1 MLGIAVSAD
10 VNLPHWE
17 GWHLIGAFPDHEPGD
32 VGSWL
37 LTDGGE
43 AMLLEV
49 PEGLTVEDV
58 RQALAETGTTL
69 RSVRLSVR
77 WPDLFEYRPAVR

>member
-1 MLGIAVSAD
+1 MNAP
-10 VNLPHWE
+10 VNLPRFE

-37 LTDGGE
+37 LMDDGE
-43 AMLLEV
+43 AMLLKV
-49 PEGLTVEDV
+49 PEGLTVADV

-69 RSVRLSVR
+69 RYVAASH
-77 WPDLFEYRPAVR
+77 DH

>member
-1 MLGIAVSAD
+1 VNAD
-10 VNLPHWE
+10 VKLPHWE

-49 PEGLTVEDV
+49 PDGLTVGEV
-58 RQALAETGTTL
+58 RQASPTRGR
-69 RSVRLSVR
+69 RSAACGCPSGGPTCLSTDR
-77 WPDLFEYRPAVR
+77 Q